1 MQKPCGDE
9 VLSYE
14 CPLYDLLIASNF
26 DSDSGLAR
34 VTLLGSG
41 GHARGRITDQH
52 PRRADV
58 LQIPPRIHTIKFS
71 CLVAKR
77 TSIRHYSYGVI

>member
-41 GHARGRITDQH
+41 GHARD
-52 PRRADV
+52 PCFA
-58 LQIPPRIHTIKFS
+58 
-71 CLVAKR
+71 R
-77 TSIRHYSYGVI
+77 TSALNSVGLAMTLIKQISVAFSNHADGSQIC